1 MVGND
6 QWLTHHFRLWS
17 NVVTMVTH
25 TQIEEYS
32 LVSFTPMD
40 ISDEQSIGSVLLI
53 IDMTIQYGED
63 YDVRIPKVY

>member
-1 MVGND
+1 
-6 QWLTHHFRLWS
+6 
-17 NVVTMVTH
+17 MVTCGYYGN

-32 LVSFTPMD
+32 LVNFIPLD
-40 ISDEQSIGSVLLI
+40 ISDEESIGSVLLT

>member
-1 MVGND
+1 MI
-6 QWLTHHFRLWS
+6 H
-17 NVVTMVTH
+17 VVTMVTH

-40 ISDEQSIGSVLLI
+40 ISDEQSIGSVLLT

-63 YDVRIPKVY
+63 YDVCIPKVS

>member
-1 MVGND
+1 
-6 QWLTHHFRLWS
+6 
-17 NVVTMVTH
+17 MVTH

-40 ISDEQSIGSVLLI
+40 ISDEQSIGSVLLP

-63 YDVRIPKVY
+63 YDVRIPKVS